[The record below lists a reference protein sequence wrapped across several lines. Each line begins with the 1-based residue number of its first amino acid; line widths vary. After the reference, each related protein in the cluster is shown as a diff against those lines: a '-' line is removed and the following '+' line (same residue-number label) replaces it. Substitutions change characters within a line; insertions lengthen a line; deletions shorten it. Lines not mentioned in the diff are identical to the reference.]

1 MQIKDFYSIADVADQ
16 LSLSQKSIRRYI
28 AGGQLDAVKIGGN
41 YRIPKPALEFF
52 INNRV
57 DMAPAVNY
65 DLFGSGGENRTHI
78 RGFRDPCPDL

>member
-41 YRIPKPALEFF
+41 YRIPKAALEFF

-65 DLFGSGGENRTHI
+65 DLFGNVVEEHLPVRNT
-78 RGFRDPCPDL
+78 PK